1 MSIFKKLAK
10 RHKKLGLDDEER
22 AEVGNIKSKVQ
33 RVDE

>member
-10 RHKKLGLDDEER
+10 RHKKLGLDEEDR
-22 AEVGNIKSKVQ
+22 PETFNIKSKVQ